1 MILYIENNKG
11 QKAFVGSKVL
21 LDSLDKNK
29 YYTITDI
36 DSIGIVTLDNCI
48 DKSLSSIRDFKVVG

>member
-1 MILYIENNKG
+1 MTLYIENSKG
-11 QKAFVGSKVL
+11 KKAFVGSKVL

-36 DSIGIVTLDNCI
+36 DSIGIIKLDNCI
-48 DKSLSSIRDFKVVG
+48 DKSLSSVRDFKVVG

>member
-1 MILYIENNKG
+1 MTLYIENSKG
-11 QKAFVGSKVL
+11 KKAFVGSKVL

-36 DSIGIVTLDNCI
+36 DSIGIITLDNCI
-48 DKSLSSIRDFKVVG
+48 DKSLSSVRDFKVVG

>member
-1 MILYIENNKG
+1 MILYVENNRG

-36 DSIGIVTLDNCI
+36 DSIGIITLDNCI
-48 DKSLSSIRDFKVVG
+48 DKSLSSVRDFKVVE

>member
-1 MILYIENNKG
+1 MILYIENNRG

-36 DSIGIVTLDNCI
+36 DSIGIITLDNCI
-48 DKSLSSIRDFKVVG
+48 DKSLSSVRDFKVVG

>member
-1 MILYIENNKG
+1 MILYIENNRG

-36 DSIGIVTLDNCI
+36 DSIGIITLDNCI

>member
-1 MILYIENNKG
+1 MILYIENNRG

-29 YYTITDI
+29 YYIITDI
-36 DSIGIVTLDNCI
+36 DSIGIITLDNCI

>member
-1 MILYIENNKG
+1 MTLYIENSKG
-11 QKAFVGSKVL
+11 KKAFVGSKVL

-36 DSIGIVTLDNCI
+36 DSIGIITLDNCI